1 MIAKNV
7 LQSIRL
13 LADGQFVC
21 YEMNFWNELLLR
33 LAVIHEE
40 LRCWDSGK

>member
-21 YEMNFWNELLLR
+21 LLKLN
-33 LAVIHEE
+33 LNTDSDGCIH
-40 LRCWDSGK
+40 